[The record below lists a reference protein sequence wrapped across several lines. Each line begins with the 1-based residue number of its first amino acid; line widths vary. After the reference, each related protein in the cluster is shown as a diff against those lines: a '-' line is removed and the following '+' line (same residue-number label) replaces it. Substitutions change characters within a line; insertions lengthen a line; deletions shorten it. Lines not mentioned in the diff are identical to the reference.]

1 MAGDKDSGDKT
12 EKATPKKLKDAKE
25 KGEVAKSKD
34 ITNTVLLVV
43 AAIAL
48 WQLSHIP
55 VENLNQL
62 MDQTL
67 SLSQDSLDHQ
77 IASLGREAVRILLLI
92 SALVFI
98 PIIVVGLLI
107 EFFQIGP
114 VFTIEKMKPKMEHM
128 NPVAGL
134 KRMFSLDSLFELAK
148 SILKTAV
155 IFSLAGVAIIQFFPN
170 FLMLSTQNPDLLADQ
185 LKSATL
191 TLVIWTCI
199 AFVFISA
206 LDTIWQKHSFAK
218 KMKMSRRDMKQEH
231 KDMEGDPH
239 MKSHRKQTAMEWAQ
253 QGAASAAKDASVLV
267 VNPTH
272 IAIAIN
278 YDKQN
283 NPVPTVTAQGEMDT
297 AVIMRESAEE
307 AQVPILRNQQLARTL
322 LANTEE
328 GDFIP
333 HELFDIVAEV
343 ILWATQVK
351 KTLVDEA
358 QGSQIQVDVGEDSPI
373 QKNTRPTPGED
384 LTRYAS

>member
-1 MAGDKDSGDKT
+1 
-12 EKATPKKLKDAKE
+12 
-25 KGEVAKSKD
+25 
-34 ITNTVLLVV
+34 
-43 AAIAL
+43 
-48 WQLSHIP
+48 
-55 VENLNQL
+55 
-62 MDQTL
+62 
-67 SLSQDSLDHQ
+67 
-77 IASLGREAVRILLLI
+77 
-92 SALVFI
+92 
-98 PIIVVGLLI
+98 
-107 EFFQIGP
+107 
-114 VFTIEKMKPKMEHM
+114 
-128 NPVAGL
+128 
-134 KRMFSLDSLFELAK
+134 
-148 SILKTAV
+148 
-155 IFSLAGVAIIQFFPN
+155 
-170 FLMLSTQNPDLLADQ
+170 
-185 LKSATL
+185 
-191 TLVIWTCI
+191 
-199 AFVFISA
+199 
-206 LDTIWQKHSFAK
+206 
-218 KMKMSRRDMKQEH
+218 
-231 KDMEGDPH
+231 